1 MNTISQFAAAGAV
14 AAALGVS
21 AVGPAHA
28 GPLGLSGTAAL
39 VAPGAQVEQA
49 HYRRH
54 YRGYYGYRPYYG
66 YRRVYRAYPRYY
78 ARPYYYPSYGY
89 YPAYGYPGYYAAPAY
104 GWSGVGFGWGW

>member
-1 MNTISQFAAAGAV
+1 MNTISQFASAGAV
-14 AAALGVS
+14 AAALGCFA

-28 GPLGLSGTAAL
+28 GPLGLSGSPAL
-39 VAPGAQVEQA
+39 VAPAAKVEQA

-54 YRGYYGYRPYYG
+54 YRAHHGYHRPYYG
-66 YRRVYRAYPRYY
+66 YRRAYPHY

-89 YPAYGYPGYYAAPAY
+89 YPAYGYPAYYGAPAY